1 MPKLSDGFKTLISIG
16 GITAHFEEIEVTPP
30 ALDSTGGIDQT
41 TMRNG
46 RYRTKLGKSLIT
58 LDRVS
63 VTVAYDPKVIG
74 QMHNILGSNRLIT
87 ITFPEGSTLTFYA
100 LVDKFTPEALRE
112 GERPQATLELEPS
125 NMSTANPPVEVAPV
139 FATGTTATTSTT
151 TLAP

>member
-1 MPKLSDGFKTLISIG
+1 MPKLQDGFKTLISIG
-16 GITAHFEEIEVTPP
+16 GVTGFFEEIEVTPP
-30 ALDSTGGIDQT
+30 ALDSTGAIDQT
-41 TMRNG
+41 TMRNS

-58 LDRVS
+58 LDRVT

-74 QMHNILGSNRLIT
+74 QMHNVLGSNRFVT
-87 ITFPEGSTLTFYA
+87 ITFPDGSTLGFYA
-100 LVDKFTPEALRE
+100 IVDKFSPEALRE

-151 TLAP
+151 TMAP